1 MKISNGTPTVSV
13 FKRSNSFFLFHT
25 NLLHHCTFK
34 TPTYG
39 GVLSDNGN
47 SYHALAEGRLRLEKC
62 EGVKKRTKH
71 DWVWLFASLD
81 AFLKVDF

>member
-1 MKISNGTPTVSV
+1 MKVEQKKNKKIVILV
-13 FKRSNSFFLFHT
+13 
-25 NLLHHCTFK
+25 LLHFSCYFTPLHILHAVM

-62 EGVKKRTKH
+62 EGVSSF
-71 DWVWLFASLD
+71 WINLF
-81 AFLKVDF
+81 